1 MDRAIDG
8 FRLWLRKQIFVE
20 QLSTPIGYLVL
31 MTVAVGLGY
40 VISMLGLQMG
50 AVILVAIIGIP
61 ILAACLVEPMI
72 GICISMIMG
81 VVVGW
86 LTKYKEAPFG
96 MTLDAL
102 LFVMFFGLL
111 IRQVKERD
119 FSFAKSPIS
128 VIILIWVFYNLLQVL
143 NPEAAS
149 RLAWLFTVRTM
160 AGLILLYFIACYALS
175 SLARIKFML
184 KFIVAIGFISALYGL
199 KQEFFGFS
207 NAEITWLNADE
218 KRYQLIVQWS
228 RTRIFSFFSDP
239 TTYGIYMS
247 YMAVFCMVLMTGP
260 ISWAKRAFLGLA
272 VVCMML
278 AMAYAGSR
286 TPFVLVPF
294 GIIIFLLA
302 TLKKEYILAAGVV
315 GILGLGLILK
325 STSNAVVYRI
335 QSAFLL
341 DKSDDTMQVR
351 YNSQRKVRPFI
362 HSHPFGAGLGATG
375 VWGARFSPDHWLSKI
390 AHDSAFVRISIE
402 LGIIGAILFAI
413 FLLTI
418 VRTALYYYLRVKDP
432 FIKTVYLGILCVVFM
447 LMLAC
452 YPQEAIPILPTSVIF
467 YTFLGMI
474 VRLKDFDP
482 AFRKAIPEKKA
493 RSAIGTAV

>member
-1 MDRAIDG
+1 MMTKALEG
-8 FRLWLRKQIFVE
+8 FKFWLRKQIFVE
-20 QLSTPIGYLVL
+20 QLSTPVGFVL
-31 MTVAVGLGY
+31 MMMLAVGLGY
-40 VISMLGLQMG
+40 VISVMGLKVGALLLVGMIAIPLLG
-50 AVILVAIIGIP
+50 
-61 ILAACLVEPMI
+61 ACLFEPMI
-72 GICISMIMG
+72 GICISMVMG
-81 VVVGW
+81 VLVGW
-86 LTKYKEAPFG
+86 LTKYREAPFG

-128 VIILIWVFYNLLQVL
+128 AIILVWVFYNLLQVL
-143 NPEAAS
+143 NPDAAS

-160 AGLILLYFIACYALS
+160 AGLILLYFIACYALN

-184 KFIVAIGFISALYGL
+184 KFIVGLAFVSALYGL
-199 KQEFFGFS
+199 KQEFIGFS
-207 NAEITWLNADE
+207 DAEITWLNADE

-260 ISWAKRAFLGLA
+260 ISWAKRAWLGIA

-294 GIIIFLLA
+294 GIFVFLLM
-302 TLKKEYILAAGVV
+302 TLKKEYLIVAGVIGV
-315 GILGLGLILK
+315 LGMGVLLK

-351 YNSQRKVRPFI
+351 YSSQRKVRPFI
-362 HSHPFGAGLGATG
+362 YSHPFGAGLGATG

-390 AHDSAFVRISIE
+390 AHDSALVRIAIE
-402 LGIIGAILFAI
+402 LGLIGALIFVI

-418 VRTALYYYLRVKDP
+418 VRTAVYYYIRVKDP
-432 FIKTVYLGILCVVFM
+432 LIKTVYLAITCVIFM
-447 LMLAC
+447 LILAS

-467 YTFLGMI
+467 YTLLGII

-482 AFRKAIPEKKA
+482 AFRKDISEAEGNLL
-493 RSAIGTAV
+493 SA